1 MGQKDISE
9 KLLEDYNDVFADIV
23 NVLLFQGRNVVEPYT
38 LSAVKV
44 KSQYKANDS
53 KLHEMERDV
62 AKHWKKEDLILA
74 LYGIENQTMPE
85 KLMPARVLA
94 YDGVSYRSQ
103 LMERKKHSLLHPVV
117 TIVLYFGMG
126 RWNQPKNL
134 KEILRIPDDLNP
146 FVNDY
151 KIHVFEIAWLTEEQV
166 NMFQS
171 DFRIVAEYFT
181 QIRKNNEYV
190 PTEQEIRHVDEVLK
204 LLSVF
209 GGEEGIEKFLSA
221 QRKKEDD
228 KMAGVI
234 DRMVE
239 ERAEKRAQ
247 EKAEKIAAEMAQ
259 NMAQNM
265 AQDMVQDM
273 VQDITKEMAVKFV
286 KGGLPL
292 EQVAE
297 AMGVNAQQ
305 VKDWIAVRK

>member
-53 KLHEMERDV
+53 KL
-62 AKHWKKEDLILA
+62 
-74 LYGIENQTMPE
+74 
-85 KLMPARVLA
+85 
-94 YDGVSYRSQ
+94 
-103 LMERKKHSLLHPVV
+103 
-117 TIVLYFGMG
+117 
-126 RWNQPKNL
+126 
-134 KEILRIPDDLNP
+134 
-146 FVNDY
+146 
-151 KIHVFEIAWLTEEQV
+151 HVFEIAWLTEEQV

-221 QRKKEDD
+221 RRKKEDD

-247 EKAEKIAAEMAQ
+247 EKAEKIAADMAQSMAADMAQ
-259 NMAQNM
+259 NMA
-265 AQDMVQDM
+265 QDM